1 MTSDQVEEVQEEAVG
16 ADPAERR
23 EEALHGEGDQ
33 GVVGVQGAGDT
44 GHETTLEDID
54 DLLSDSDN
62 NDLF

>member
-1 MTSDQVEEVQEEAVG
+1 MKLFCYLF
-16 ADPAERR
+16 R
-23 EEALHGEGDQ
+23 
-33 GVVGVQGAGDT
+33 VQGAGDT